1 MYLLNI
7 WMVQRGMGIRGILSH
22 TFTILSMSSNLN
34 YFFLQTSKGKKK
46 AIEIWMPPHQY
57 TQSIYISTETSD
69 LEYFFLITDVININ
83 HFKLNIS
90 SFSLQF
96 PFPLSTD
103 MHKLRHLSLWVIIH
117 SNLFASAFY
126 CLDVMKNETVIIVIP
141 IKWFFFSLSLPD
153 DFQATSLAS
162 SLILGH
168 YSISLHA
175 YTKH

>member
-90 SFSLQF
+90 SFSPQF

-141 IKWFFFSLSLPD
+141 IKWFFSLCPYLM
-153 DFQATSLAS
+153 
-162 SLILGH
+162 
-168 YSISLHA
+168 ISGQQVWLRVWFWV
-175 YTKH
+175 TIQ